1 MDTRLF
7 LEKSLEQTQE
17 ELEYWKQKY
26 ENLEQTCRELIC
38 WIKET
43 YKEETI
49 ESEEVRL
56 RKIHK
61 RR

>member
-7 LEKSLEQTQE
+7 LEKALEELEQTQE

-26 ENLEQTCRELIC
+26 EDLEQTCRELIC

-43 YKEETI
+43 YKEETM
-49 ESEEVRL
+49 ESD
-56 RKIHK
+56 
-61 RR
+61 

>member
-7 LEKSLEQTQE
+7 LETVLEQTQE

-26 ENLEQTCRELIC
+26 EDLEQTCRELIC

-43 YKEETI
+43 YKEGTM
-49 ESEEVRL
+49 ESD
-56 RKIHK
+56 
-61 RR
+61 